1 MHDHPAWKTLR
12 SIAALLVL
20 LGGLSSTVYAQFNGP
35 ALTSA
40 AGLNEPV
47 TLTTD
52 PTILYP
58 PKHDL
63 RLFPGDLIVVHL
75 YPASDYGPAVRVS
88 LDGSIQLPL
97 IGTLHVQGLTLAEA
111 QKLIAD
117 TLIAA
122 GMYRNPQ
129 VTLQITDSPNQ
140 VATVVGEV
148 HGLIPIVGQSR
159 LLDVLTTAGG
169 LPPAA
174 SHTITIHRL
183 GVEQPIVVDL
193 GNDPMTSERRNIPV
207 FAGDTII
214 VSRLG
219 VVYLLGAFKNV
230 GAIPIQQSSPL
241 TLIKAATLAGGPGF
255 EGKKGDLRLIRTIGN
270 NRTVVHVDIDRV
282 IKGKDPDPVLQADD
296 IVFLPSSAMKSAI
309 KSGGIGTV
317 LGFAS
322 LLVVAT
328 R

>member
-1 MHDHPAWKTLR
+1 M
-12 SIAALLVL
+12 
-20 LGGLSSTVYAQFNGP
+20 
-35 ALTSA
+35 
-40 AGLNEPV
+40 
-47 TLTTD
+47 
-52 PTILYP
+52 
-58 PKHDL
+58 
-63 RLFPGDLIVVHL
+63 
-75 YPASDYGPAVRVS
+75 VRVS

-97 IGTLHVQGLTLAEA
+97 IGTLHVQGLTIAEA

-129 VTLQITDSPNQ
+129 VTLQITESPNQ

-148 HGLIPIVGQSR
+148 HGMIPIVGQSR

-255 EGKKGDLRLIRTIGN
+255 EGKKDDLRLIRTIGN

-296 IVFLPSSAMKSAI
+296 IIFLPSSAMKSAI
-309 KSGGIGTV
+309 KSGGLATV